1 MHYGGAK
8 LFLKSIEIQGFKSF
22 PDKTLLNFGRG
33 ITAIVGP
40 NGSGKSNIVDA
51 IRWVLGEQSAK
62 TLRGGKMEDVIF
74 GGTLKRNAQGFCQV
88 SLIVDNSDRGLPIEF
103 DEIEVTRRYYRSGE
117 SEFYINRK
125 AVRLKDIHEL
135 FMDTGLGRDGY
146 SVIGQGRIDEILSVK
161 SVDRREIFEEASGI
175 SKFRYRKEESER
187 KLASCEENLN
197 RVRDIIGEL
206 EGQVEPLRE
215 QSEKASKWLIYHDEL
230 RVLEVSV
237 WLDSLEKLKDTV
249 QKAKTDFENAERMLS
264 AKTEEVNTLYARS
277 DALSEETAAHQRRED
292 ELRAELRLVE
302 EQKGVLDT
310 ALASSKMALEANEKN
325 VADRTSELYNHEDRV
340 AEIENNRLES
350 LEGIKAI
357 DDAIIKLG
365 LELAEVQKQAEAVRK
380 QGENVSAQVDALQA
394 QLQIE
399 LGKRSDA
406 EKEAG
411 SLEALEQEIVGSQD
425 SSKVELESLNQRLS
439 AEEERAEAIEDEI
452 SENEDKKTSALN
464 MLKGFELRLNARE
477 KKVQDLADKLAV
489 LERSKNAKE
498 DRVRI
503 LQSLE
508 REYEGFS
515 NAVKRVMQAYE
526 RGELRGVHGPVSSL
540 IETEDKYAVAIE
552 IAMGSGLQNIVVD
565 SEEDGKR
572 GIEYLKRTNSGRA
585 TFRPLTAIKD
595 FGGKRRELK
604 GERGFFGYGDEL
616 VKTDSKYKNLISSML
631 GTTAVCQDMDC
642 AIAMSKKYGY
652 SFRIVTLDGQ
662 LINPNGSMT
671 GGSIGKS
678 TGILSRANELARLDG
693 EVSAAEEEIK
703 TLSVTL
709 AEAKRELEASRYE
722 SKVAT
727 DELEVAEKELI
738 RLNAEKTT
746 FDALLETL
754 RARKVEIE
762 KSRSSVSE
770 RLAVIAKQ
778 KAEYKAQAEAFGA
791 EADKISAQRDELLKK
806 LSESEKQGGGLSER
820 AFEVREEI
828 AAKSAEKD
836 AVNVSIKNLETL
848 LEQLRGDKR
857 TQEQKIEDIKKENA
871 SLRAEISALEDA
883 IAKQENQ
890 AKDKNDAIR
899 RCIDERLRVEGAR
912 EKCNREAREGAE
924 AVTNLTS
931 ERDRLE
937 HKKQQAEKEE
947 DLILD
952 KMWENYELTRVTAA
966 EVRIEIESLPAAN
979 RRIGELRSSM
989 KKLGSVNIDS
999 IEEYKKVSERYNFL
1013 SEQRDDLEKAKVD
1026 LLKVIDDLTRN
1037 MKTIFSEQFKLI
1049 NEQFGRTFVEI
1060 FGGGSAKLILE
1071 DEDDIL
1077 NCGIEIRVEM
1087 PGKSARAISL
1097 LSGGEKAFVAIA
1109 LYFAVIKV
1117 RPTPFCV
1124 LDEIEAA
1131 LDDVNVVRY
1140 VDYMRTLCGTTQFI
1154 VITHRRGTMEGSDV
1168 LYGVTMPEQG
1178 VTKLLA
1184 ININDVEE
1192 KINIKPN

>member
-62 TLRGGKMEDVIF
+62 TLRGGRMEDVIF

-88 SLIVDNSDRGLPIEF
+88 SLIVDNADRGLPIEF

-187 KLASCEENLN
+187 KLAACEDNLN
-197 RVRDIIGEL
+197 RVRDIITEL
-206 EGQVEPLRE
+206 EGQVEPLRI
-215 QSEKASKWLIYHDEL
+215 QSEKASAWLVYRDEL

-237 WLDSLEKLKDTV
+237 WLDSLDKLKDTL

-264 AKTEEVNTLYARS
+264 AKKDEVDRLYARS
-277 DALSEETAAHQRRED
+277 DALSEETASHQRKED
-292 ELRAELRLVE
+292 ELREELRVIE
-302 EQKGVLDT
+302 DQRGVLDT

-325 VADRTSELYNHEDRV
+325 ISDRTSELYNHEDRV
-340 AEIENNRLES
+340 REIEKNKADS
-350 LEGIKAI
+350 LDAIKAI
-357 DDAIIKLG
+357 DDAIIMLG
-365 LELAEVQKQAEAVRK
+365 LELAEIQKQADEIRK

-399 LGKRSDA
+399 QGKRADA
-406 EKEAG
+406 EREAG
-411 SLEALEQEIVGSQD
+411 SLAALEQEIIGSQD
-425 SSKVELESLNQRLS
+425 SSAAELTSISERLA
-439 AEEERAEAIEDEI
+439 AEEERAEAIDSEI
-452 SENEDKKTSALN
+452 EENEDKKTSALN

-477 KKVQDLADKLAV
+477 KKVQDMADKLAV
-489 LERSKNAKE
+489 AERTKNAKI
-498 DRVRI
+498 DRQRI

-515 NAVKRVMQAYE
+515 NAVKRVMQASE
-526 RGELRGVHGPVSSL
+526 RGELRGIHGPVSSL

-552 IAMGSGLQNIVVD
+552 IAMGSGLQNVVVD

-572 GIEYLKRTNSGRA
+572 GIEFLKRTNSGRA

-604 GERGFFGYGDEL
+604 GERGFFGYGDDL
-616 VKTDSKYKNLISSML
+616 VKTGAKYKNLISSML
-631 GTTAVCQDMDC
+631 CSTAVCQDMDC
-642 AIAMSKKYGY
+642 AIAMAKKHGY

-678 TGILSRANELARLDG
+678 TGILSRANELARLAT
-693 EVSAAEEEIK
+693 EIEQAETDIK
-703 TLSVTL
+703 NMNTSL

-722 SKVAT
+722 SGVAT
-727 DELEVAEKELI
+727 HELESAEKELI

-746 FDALLETL
+746 HDALLETL
-754 RARKVEIE
+754 RARKLEIE
-762 KSRSSVSE
+762 KARSSVTK

-778 KAEYKAQAEAFGA
+778 KAEYLAQAETFGA
-791 EADKISAQRDELLKK
+791 EADKLTAQRDELLKK
-806 LSESEKQGGGLSER
+806 LSESEKQSGGLSER
-820 AFEVREEI
+820 AFDVREEI
-828 AAKSAEKD
+828 AAKGAEKEATNASVRSLD
-836 AVNVSIKNLETL
+836 SL

-857 TQEQKIEDIKKENA
+857 SQEQKIDDIKKENA
-871 SLRAEISALEDA
+871 ALSAEIASLQDA
-883 IAKQENQ
+883 ISKQEKQ

-912 EKCNREAREGAE
+912 EKCNKEAREGE
-924 AVTNLTS
+924 DTLRNLSS

-937 HKKQQAEKEE
+937 HKKIQAEKEE
-947 DLILD
+947 DIILD

-966 EVRIEIESLPAAN
+966 EVRVELESLSSAN

-1013 SEQRDDLEKAKVD
+1013 TEQRDDLEKAKVD

-1037 MKTIFSEQFKLI
+1037 MKTIFAEQFKLI

-1071 DEDDIL
+1071 DESDIL

-1131 LDDVNVVRY
+1131 LDDINVVRY
-1140 VDYMRTLCGTTQFI
+1140 VDYMRTLCDKTQFI
-1154 VITHRRGTMEGSDV
+1154 VITHRRGTMEGSDI

>member
-1 MHYGGAK
+1 M
-8 LFLKSIEIQGFKSF
+8 FLKSIEIQGVKSF
-22 PDKTLLNFGRG
+22 PDKTLLSFGRG

-51 IRWVLGEQSAK
+51 IRWVLGEQSVK

-187 KLASCEENLN
+187 KLAACEDNLN

-206 EGQVEPLRE
+206 ESQVEPLRE
-215 QSEKASKWLIYHDEL
+215 QSEKASAWLVYRDEL

-237 WLDSLEKLKDTV
+237 WLDSLDKLKDTL

-264 AKTEEVNTLYARS
+264 AKKEEVDKLYARS
-277 DALSEETAAHQRRED
+277 DALSEETASHQRKED
-292 ELRAELRLVE
+292 ELREELRVIE
-302 EQKGVLDT
+302 DQRGVLDT

-325 VADRTSELYNHEDRV
+325 ITDRTSELYNHEDRV
-340 AEIENNRLES
+340 HEIEKSKADSIEA
-350 LEGIKAI
+350 IKAI
-357 DDAIIKLG
+357 DEAIIKLG
-365 LELAEVQKQAEAVRK
+365 LELADIQKQAEEIRK

-399 LGKRSDA
+399 QGKRADA
-406 EKEAG
+406 EREAG
-411 SLEALEQEIVGSQD
+411 SLAALEQEIIAGQD
-425 SSKVELESLNQRLS
+425 SSATELTAISERLS
-439 AEEERAEAIEDEI
+439 AEEQRAEAIDDEI
-452 SENEDKKTSALN
+452 AENEDKKTSALN

-477 KKVQDLADKLAV
+477 KKVQDMQEKLAIA
-489 LERSKNAKE
+489 ERSMNAKI
-498 DRVRI
+498 DRQRI

-515 NAVKRVMQAYE
+515 NAVKRVMQAFE
-526 RGELRGVHGPVSSL
+526 RGELRGIHGPVSSL

-604 GERGFFGYGDEL
+604 GERGFFGYGDDL
-616 VKTDSKYKNLISSML
+616 VKTNTKYKNLISAML
-631 GTTAVCQDMDC
+631 GSTAVCQDMDC
-642 AIAMSKKYGY
+642 AIAMAKKYGY

-662 LINPNGSMT
+662 LINANGSMT

-678 TGILSRANELARLDG
+678 TGILSRANELARLATEITD
-693 EVSAAEEEIK
+693 AEAEIK
-703 TLSVTL
+703 NMNVSL
-709 AEAKRELEASRYE
+709 AEAKRELEASLYE
-722 SKVAT
+722 SSVAT
-727 DELEVAEKELI
+727 DELEGAEKQLI

-754 RARKVEIE
+754 RTRKLEIE
-762 KSRSSVSE
+762 KARDSITE

-778 KAEYKAQAEAFGA
+778 KTEYLAQAETFGA
-791 EADKISAQRDELLKK
+791 EANKIAAQRDGLLKQ
-806 LSESEKQGGGLSER
+806 LSESEKQSGGLSER
-820 AFEVREEI
+820 AFDVREEI
-828 AAKSAEKD
+828 AAKGAEKD
-836 AVNVSIKNLETL
+836 ATAASVRSLDSL
-848 LEQLRGDKR
+848 LDQLRGDKR
-857 TQEQKIEDIKKENA
+857 SQEQKIEDIKKENA
-871 SLRAEISALEDA
+871 ALSAEIASLEDA
-883 IAKQENQ
+883 ISKQEKQ

-912 EKCNREAREGAE
+912 EKCNKEAREGE
-924 AVTNLTS
+924 DTLRNLNS

-937 HKKQQAEKEE
+937 HKKLQAEKEE

-966 EVRIEIESLPAAN
+966 EVRVELESLSAAN

-989 KKLGSVNIDS
+989 KKLGSVNIDA

-1013 SEQRDDLEKAKVD
+1013 TEQRDDLEKAKVD

-1037 MKTIFSEQFKLI
+1037 MKTIFAEQFRLI

-1071 DEDDIL
+1071 DESDIL

-1140 VDYMRTLCGTTQFI
+1140 VDYMRTLCDMTQFI
-1154 VITHRRGTMEGSDV
+1154 VITHRRGTMEGSDI

>member
-1 MHYGGAK
+1 M
-8 LFLKSIEIQGFKSF
+8 FLKSIEIQGFKSF

-51 IRWVLGEQSAK
+51 IRWVLGEQSVK

-187 KLASCEENLN
+187 KLAACEDNLN

-206 EGQVEPLRE
+206 ESQVEPLRE
-215 QSEKASKWLIYHDEL
+215 QSEKASAWLVYRDEL

-237 WLDSLEKLKDTV
+237 WLDSLDKLKDTL

-264 AKTEEVNTLYARS
+264 AKKEEVDKLYARS
-277 DALSEETAAHQRRED
+277 DALSEETASHQRKED
-292 ELRAELRLVE
+292 ELREELRVIE
-302 EQKGVLDT
+302 DQRGVLDT

-325 VADRTSELYNHEDRV
+325 ITDRTSELYNHEDRV
-340 AEIENNRLES
+340 HEIEKSKADSIEA
-350 LEGIKAI
+350 IKDI
-357 DDAIIKLG
+357 DEAIIKLG
-365 LELAEVQKQAEAVRK
+365 LELADIQKQAEEIRK

-399 LGKRSDA
+399 QGKRADA
-406 EKEAG
+406 EREAG
-411 SLEALEQEIVGSQD
+411 SLAALEQEIIAGQD
-425 SSKVELESLNQRLS
+425 SSATELTAISERLS
-439 AEEERAEAIEDEI
+439 AEEQRAEAIDDEI
-452 SENEDKKTSALN
+452 AENEDKKTSALN

-477 KKVQDLADKLAV
+477 KKVQDMQEKLA
-489 LERSKNAKE
+489 LAERSMNAKI
-498 DRVRI
+498 DRQRI

-515 NAVKRVMQAYE
+515 NAVKRVMQAFE
-526 RGELRGVHGPVSSL
+526 RGELRGIHGPVSSL

-604 GERGFFGYGDEL
+604 GERGFFGYGDDL
-616 VKTDSKYKNLISSML
+616 VKTNTKYKNLISAML
-631 GTTAVCQDMDC
+631 GSTAVCQDMDC
-642 AIAMSKKYGY
+642 AIVMAKKYGY

-662 LINPNGSMT
+662 LINANGSMT

-678 TGILSRANELARLDG
+678 TGILSRANELARLATEITD
-693 EVSAAEEEIK
+693 AEAEIK
-703 TLSVTL
+703 NMNVSL
-709 AEAKRELEASRYE
+709 AEAKRELEASLYE
-722 SKVAT
+722 SSVAT
-727 DELEVAEKELI
+727 DELEGAEKQLI

-754 RARKVEIE
+754 RTRKLEIE
-762 KSRSSVSE
+762 KARDSITE

-778 KAEYKAQAEAFGA
+778 KTEYLAQAETFGA
-791 EADKISAQRDELLKK
+791 EANKIAAQRDGLLKQ
-806 LSESEKQGGGLSER
+806 LSESEKQSGGLSER
-820 AFEVREEI
+820 AFDVREEI
-828 AAKSAEKD
+828 AAKGAEKD
-836 AVNVSIKNLETL
+836 ATAASVRSLDSL
-848 LEQLRGDKR
+848 LDQLRGDKR
-857 TQEQKIEDIKKENA
+857 SQEQKIEDIKKENA
-871 SLRAEISALEDA
+871 ALSAEIASLEDA
-883 IAKQENQ
+883 ISKQEKQ

-912 EKCNREAREGAE
+912 EKCNKEAREGE
-924 AVTNLTS
+924 DTLRNLNS

-937 HKKQQAEKEE
+937 HKKLQAEKEE

-966 EVRIEIESLPAAN
+966 EVRVELESLSAAN

-989 KKLGSVNIDS
+989 KKLGSVNIDA

-1013 SEQRDDLEKAKVD
+1013 TEQRDDLEKAKVD

-1037 MKTIFSEQFKLI
+1037 MKTIFAEQFRLI

-1071 DEDDIL
+1071 DESDIL

-1140 VDYMRTLCGTTQFI
+1140 VDYMRTLCDMTQFI
-1154 VITHRRGTMEGSDV
+1154 VITHRRGTMEGSDI